1 MAWHDMTPWRRK
13 HQKRQQPATFTARLD
28 AVERQCS
35 AGDLSLHA
43 AILEAFQ
50 IGIEA
55 GRANPAIQRVGEA
68 HSMEVET

>member
-1 MAWHDMTPWRRK
+1 MAWHDVNPWRRK
-13 HQKRQQPATFTARLD
+13 HQKRARPATVTERL
-28 AVERQCS
+28 ALVERQCS

-43 AILEAFQ
+43 AILEAYQ

-68 HSMEVET
+68 HSTEVET